1 MMATLD
7 EGSPAYARHLLQ
19 HFPVNG
25 GRGLRPALVLAA
37 GSLKLKGQGR
47 KANERLL
54 KAAAAIEMVHC
65 GSLLHDDIVDEA
77 QLRRHAP
84 TINLIFGPREAV
96 LLGDYFL
103 SRAFSLVLELRLPR
117 ATQSFVALMEAMV
130 KGELLELDKSSNSET
145 SESDAHRIIDLKTG
159 SLFAEACYIGGL
171 VAGLKNDYL
180 CELRTFG
187 LEAGRAYQLTDD
199 LLDATSISSQLGK
212 DTGNDLLHGKPT
224 LPLVHA
230 LRLAS
235 PDLREEFN
243 RGEAN
248 AIKAIAELL
257 CDSRVRSICMTR
269 AREATAEALR
279 AISSFEENGAQKSL
293 DNFARFASERAARKT
308 YSS

>member
-1 MMATLD
+1 MVATLD

-37 GSLKLKGQGR
+37 GSLKKKSDNS
-47 KANERLL
+47 KASERLL

-117 ATQSFVALMEAMV
+117 ATQSFVNLMETMV
-130 KGELLELDKSSNSET
+130 KGELMELDKSSNAET
-145 SESDAHRIIDLKTG
+145 SEDDANRIIDLKTG
-159 SLFAEACYIGGL
+159 SLFSEACYIGGL
-171 VAGLKNDYL
+171 VAGLPNEALKK
-180 CELRTFG
+180 LRTFG
-187 LEAGRAYQLTDD
+187 LQAGRAYQLTDD
-199 LLDATSISSQLGK
+199 LLDATSLSSQLGK
-212 DTGNDLLHGKPT
+212 DTGNDLLQGKPT

-230 LRLAS
+230 LRLATS
-235 PDLREEFN
+235 DTRDEFR
-243 RGEAN
+243 RGSVA
-248 AIKAIAELL
+248 AIKAVAELL
-257 CDSRVRSICMTR
+257 CDSRVRSICMEN
-269 AREATAEALR
+269 ARQATKEAVR
-279 AISSFEENGAQKSL
+279 AISSFKENGAKESL
-293 DNFARFASERAARKT
+293 CKFARFASERAAR
-308 YSS
+308 

>member
-1 MMATLD
+1 MVATLD
-7 EGSPAYARHLLQ
+7 EGSPAYARHLLK

-37 GSLKLKGQGR
+37 GSLKKKSDKS
-47 KANERLL
+47 KASERLL

-117 ATQSFVALMEAMV
+117 ATQSFVNLMEAMV
-130 KGELLELDKSSNSET
+130 KGELIELDKSSNAET
-145 SESDAHRIIDLKTG
+145 SEADANRIIDLKTG
-159 SLFAEACYIGGL
+159 SLFSEACYIGGL
-171 VAGLKNDYL
+171 VASLPKESLKK
-180 CELRTFG
+180 LRTFG
-187 LEAGRAYQLTDD
+187 LQAGRAYQLTDD
-199 LLDATSISSQLGK
+199 LLDATSLSSQLGK
-212 DTGNDLLHGKPT
+212 DTGNDLLQGKPT

-235 PDLREEFN
+235 SDIRDEFR
-243 RGEAN
+243 RGSAS
-248 AIKAIAELL
+248 AIKAVAELL
-257 CDSRVRSICMTR
+257 CDSRVRSICMEN
-269 AREATAEALR
+269 ARQATKEAVS
-279 AISSFEENGAQKSL
+279 AISSLKENGAKESL
-293 DNFARFASERAARKT
+293 CKFARYAAERAAR
-308 YSS
+308 